1 MSKRRSLMTKIER
14 TAEKFR
20 NTMTGRLAYK
30 LFVPFTTIVLLVVV
44 SLSVVSDQR
53 LRGEAIRHSIDAT
66 SNNLL
71 LVNRNV
77 KDYMDGIAQFTL
89 PQLQY
94 DDLIHAVLTEGDDY
108 SSRMYLENYLRR
120 MYYSRSDLAGLD
132 LYIVGEG
139 KTYALTREAY
149 NIVIRASADEGTADT
164 DWYHLL
170 LKRPD
175 NQLYRSLLGAAGGDH
190 ELASKA
196 ESATEAESDS
206 VASKS
211 DIPSHSERSLAYH
224 RVLRSI
230 ASRQPQA
237 VLTVYINPSALDTI
251 VRDTPLEDG
260 EHLLLLGSDGD
271 PYYMDDAAFY
281 REAQKGGLKE
291 ALEQAESGPADWKL
305 GREDYLLMT
314 DESAG
319 GTWTLAKPMPYSRIY
334 EAADAAREWNTL
346 IGAGFVV
353 LSALLV
359 AFVSGA
365 ITRPL
370 ARLAQ
375 RMNRFSGGDFETQAP
390 VRGHDEI
397 AHLTRHFNDMV
408 QRTNELI
415 NERYRMK
422 LVEQSAILKAL
433 EAELNPHFLYN
444 ALQAIS
450 TQALRGG
457 RLDIADMVDDL
468 AQSLRYCIGGSDI
481 VPASDELRHIERY
494 LSLQKARFGSRLRVE
509 YAWHES
515 LLNLQIPRLSVQ
527 SLVEN
532 SIKHAL
538 ERVKDTVTVMIRAER
553 AENGAVITVS
563 DDGPGIDP
571 ARLKE
576 VLDYLERP
584 FTEREGGHIGLQNL
598 HTRLK
603 ILYGEQAGLAIET
616 SEQGTSLILHIP
628 QGGEEDV

>member
-1 MSKRRSLMTKIER
+1 MPKRHSLIAKIER
-14 TAEKFR
+14 TAEKAW
-20 NTMTGRLAYK
+20 NTLTGRLAYK

-94 DDLIHAVLTEGDDY
+94 DDLIHAVLNEGDDY

-164 DWYHLL
+164 DWYNLL

-175 NQLYRSLLGAAGGDH
+175 NQLYRSLIVAAREDTASSNDD
-190 ELASKA
+190 LAA
-196 ESATEAESDS
+196 EAAPNP
-206 VASKS
+206 ASGKS
-211 DIPSHSERSLAYH
+211 GNADHSERSLAYH

-237 VLTVYINPSALDTI
+237 VLTVYVNPSALDTI

-260 EHLLLLGSDGD
+260 EHLLLLGADGA
-271 PYYMDDAAFY
+271 PYYTDDEAFY
-281 REAQKGGLKE
+281 READNGGLRE
-291 ALEQAESGPADWKL
+291 ALERAESGPADWKL
-305 GREDYLLMT
+305 GREGYLLMAN
-314 DESAG
+314 ESAG
-319 GTWTLAKPMPYSRIY
+319 GNWTLAKPMPYSRIY
-334 EAADAAREWNTL
+334 EAANRAREWNTW

-538 ERVKDTVTVMIRAER
+538 ERVKDTVTIMIRAER
-553 AENGAVITVS
+553 MDNGAVITVS

-571 ARLKE
+571 ARLKQ
-576 VLDYLERP
+576 VLGYLERP

-598 HTRLK
+598 HTRLQ

-616 SEQGTSLILHIP
+616 GGQGTSLILHIP

>member
-1 MSKRRSLMTKIER
+1 MSKPHSLIARIER
-14 TAEKFR
+14 TAEKVW
-20 NTMTGRLAYK
+20 NTLTGRLAYK

-71 LVNRNV
+71 FVNRNV

-94 DDLIHAVLTEGDDY
+94 DDLIHAVLNEGDDY

-149 NIVIRASADEGTADT
+149 NIVIRASADEGIADT
-164 DWYHLL
+164 DWYNLL

-175 NQLYRSLLGAAGGDH
+175 NQLYRSLLGAAGADR
-190 ELASKA
+190 ASPPA
-196 ESATEAESDS
+196 DLTSETEPDTA
-206 VASKS
+206 VSKS
-211 DIPSHSERSLAYH
+211 STAAYSERSLAYH

-237 VLTVYINPSALDTI
+237 VLTVYVNPSALDTI

-260 EHLLLLGSDGD
+260 EHLLLLGADGD
-271 PYYMDDAAFY
+271 PYYTDDEAFY
-281 REAQKGGLKE
+281 READNGGLRE
-291 ALEQAESGPADWKL
+291 ALERAESGPADWKL
-305 GREDYLLMT
+305 GREGYLLMAN
-314 DESAG
+314 ESAG
-319 GTWTLAKPMPYSRIY
+319 GNWTLAKPMPYSRIY
-334 EAADAAREWNTL
+334 EAADQAREWNIW

-359 AFVSGA
+359 AFASGA

-390 VRGHDEI
+390 VRGRDEI

-509 YAWHES
+509 YAWNES
-515 LLNLQIPRLSVQ
+515 LLDLQIPRLSVQ

-538 ERVKDTVTVMIRAER
+538 ERVKDTVTIMIQAEQTG
-553 AENGAVITVS
+553 NGARITVG

-571 ARLKE
+571 VRLKE

-598 HTRLK
+598 HTRLQ

-616 SEQGTSLILHIP
+616 GEQGTSLILHIP

>member
-1 MSKRRSLMTKIER
+1 MSKRYPLFATVRRKAGRLW
-14 TAEKFR
+14 
-20 NTMTGRLAYK
+20 NVMTGRLAYK
-30 LFVPFTTIVLLVVV
+30 LFVPFTTIVLLVVA

-94 DDLIHAVLTEGDDY
+94 DDLIHAVLNEGDDY
-108 SSRMYLENYLRR
+108 ASRMYLENYLRR
-120 MYYSRSDLAGLD
+120 MYYSRSDLAGLE
-132 LYIVGEG
+132 LYIVSEG
-139 KTYALTREAY
+139 KTYSLTREAY
-149 NIVIRASADEGTADT
+149 NISIRASTDAGTADT
-164 DWYHLL
+164 DWYKLL

-175 NQLYRSLLGAAGGDH
+175 NQLYRSLLGAAENG
-190 ELASKA
+190 AS
-196 ESATEAESDS
+196 SRTQPEAESDADVGRS
-206 VASKS
+206 GSAAYA
-211 DIPSHSERSLAYH
+211 ERALAYH

-237 VLTVYINPSALDTI
+237 VLTVYVNPSALDTI
-251 VRDTPLEDG
+251 VHDTPLEDG
-260 EHLLLLGSDGD
+260 EHLLLFGADGD
-271 PYYMDDAAFY
+271 PYYTDDEAFY
-281 REAQKGGLKE
+281 REAKGNGLQQ
-291 ALEQAESGPADWKL
+291 ALERAASGPADWKS

-397 AHLTRHFNDMV
+397 SHLTRHFNDMV

-515 LLNLQIPRLSVQ
+515 LLNLRIPRLSVQ

-538 ERVKDTVTVMIRAER
+538 ERVKNTVTIMIQAER
-553 AENGAVITVS
+553 TENGAVVTVS

-571 ARLKE
+571 VRLKE

-616 SEQGTSLILHIP
+616 GGQGTSLILHIP
-628 QGGEEDV
+628 QGGEENV

>member
-1 MSKRRSLMTKIER
+1 MHKRYPFAKPIER
-14 TAEKFR
+14 AAEKVWNR
-20 NTMTGRLAYK
+20 MTGRLAYK

-44 SLSVVSDQR
+44 LLGAVSDQR
-53 LRGEAIRHSIDAT
+53 LRGEAVRHSIDSAA
-66 SNNLL
+66 NNLL

-77 KDYMDGIAQFTL
+77 EDYMDGIAQFTL

-94 DDLIHAVLTEGDDY
+94 DDLIHAVLNEKNDY
-108 SSRMYLENYLRR
+108 GSRMYLENYLRR
-120 MYYSRSDLAGLD
+120 MYYSRSDLNSLQ
-132 LYIVGEG
+132 LYIVGED
-139 KTYALTREAY
+139 KTYTLTRETY
-149 NIVIRASADEGTADT
+149 NVVIRAVPGGGTAQAG
-164 DWYHLL
+164 WYKTLL
-170 LKRPD
+170 EQPD
-175 NQLYRSLLGAAGGDH
+175 NQLYRSLLGKKTGENGEAA
-190 ELASKA
+190 A
-196 ESATEAESDS
+196 EGSFLS
-206 VASKS
+206 
-211 DIPSHSERSLAYH
+211 YH

-237 VLTVYINPSALDTI
+237 VLTAYVNPSALDEI
-251 VRDTPLEDG
+251 LRDAPLEEG
-260 EHLLLLGSDGD
+260 EHLLLIGRDGD
-271 PYYMDDAAFY
+271 PYYADDYGFY
-281 REAQKGGLKE
+281 REASIAGGLMR
-291 ALEQAESGPADWKL
+291 ALPRSQDGPSDWKI
-305 GREDYLLMT
+305 GRERYLLMAN
-314 DESAG
+314 ESAEG
-319 GTWTLAKPMPYSRIY
+319 GWTLAKPMPYSRIY
-334 EAADAAREWNTL
+334 DAADQARRWNIL

-397 AHLTRHFNDMV
+397 AHLARHFNDMV

-481 VPASDELRHIERY
+481 VAASDELRHIERY

-509 YAWHES
+509 YAWNDS
-515 LLNLQIPRLSVQ
+515 LLDLRIPRLSVQ

-538 ERVKDTVTVMIRAER
+538 ERVKDTVTITIRAER
-553 AENGAVITVS
+553 TEGGATITVS
-563 DDGPGIDP
+563 DDGPGIE
-571 ARLKE
+571 ASRLKE
-576 VLDYLERP
+576 VRDSLQKP
-584 FTEREGGHIGLQNL
+584 FTEREGGHIGLRNL
-598 HTRLK
+598 HTRLQ

-616 SEQGTSLILHIP
+616 GEQGTTLILHIP
-628 QGGEEDV
+628 QGGEEYV